1 MRRLQEIDAGVLVG
15 FFGPLAAYLVWWKLQ
30 RLLMLPQ
37 WPGLWVVDLLRPEL
51 LLHAGLLSGGG
62 ALLARYCHRPRPIR
76 VGLALTYATL
86 GAVEFLCHQHFTTT
100 GAAMDGGLFWYALK
114 NLEGATAAFGELTLP
129 AALLGALL
137 LVAPMPWVLS
147 RPAPMVPVSG
157 AWKAGL
163 IAVALLLLSLA
174 PPLGTTA
181 PRSLA
186 RHTTSHLLL
195 STFDSPPEPLKSAPW
210 SPIQIT
216 LEPTYNLVIVV
227 LESVRYR
234 STSMGSPTLGSTPF
248 MEQMSRDSLTAT
260 HAYALIPHS
269 TKAMVP
275 LLCGVPPDLGLA
287 IHESTELPL
296 DCLPK
301 LLGRAGY
308 RTVHFR
314 SATEHF
320 ENWRGLCEQLGFEDF
335 FPPEEMDTTG
345 FAKANYFGYEDDIM
359 LEPSRAWLE
368 AEPGKPFFAFYL
380 AGTPHHDYAVPAR
393 DGEERRWSE
402 DEDLDGYLR
411 AVNYTD
417 GFVERL
423 LTQLEE
429 LGLLQETVVLIV
441 GDHGEG
447 FGEHLPRQ
455 HNTNPYEEGMRVP
468 LLLQGPGIEAGR
480 IEQPTSHLD
489 LLPTLLEALG
499 ARVQGDLPGHSLL
512 HPLPERTVFGS
523 CWYNARCIVSWRG
536 RDKHIHHF
544 GDLPDERF
552 DLNADTLERQRLP
565 ADPEAI
571 DEVLNW
577 YRETRG
583 RWRASKPSVPL

>member
-1 MRRLQEIDAGVLVG
+1 MI
-15 FFGPLAAYLVWWKLQ
+15 Y
-30 RLLMLPQ
+30 
-37 WPGLWVVDLLRPEL
+37 
-51 LLHAGLLSGGG
+51 
-62 ALLARYCHRPRPIR
+62 AL
-76 VGLALTYATL
+76 L
-86 GAVEFLCHQHFTTT
+86 GAVEFLCHQHFSTT
-100 GAAMDGGLFWYALK
+100 GAAMDGGLFWYALQ

-137 LVAPMPWVLS
+137 LVAPAPWVLS
-147 RPAPMVPVSG
+147 RPAPMTPSPG
-157 AWKAGL
+157 AWKAGVV
-163 IAVALLLLSLA
+163 AVLLLLLSLA
-174 PPLGTTA
+174 PPLGTSA

-195 STFDSPPEPLKSAPW
+195 STLASPPEALPSEPW
-210 SPIQIT
+210 STTEISLKPR
-216 LEPTYNLVIVV
+216 YNLVIIA
-227 LESVRYR
+227 LESLRYS
-234 STSMGSPTLGSTPF
+234 STSLADPASGVTPF
-248 MEQMSRDSLTAT
+248 LEQMSRDSLTAS

-287 IHESTELPL
+287 IHESTSLPL

-301 LLGRAGY
+301 LLRKAGY

-335 FPPEEMDTTG
+335 VPPEEMDTDG
-345 FAKANYFGYEDDIM
+345 FSKANYFGYEDDIM
-359 LEPSRAWLE
+359 LAPSRDWLE
-368 AEPGKPFFAFYL
+368 AEPEEPFFAFYL

-393 DGEERRWSE
+393 EGEERQWSE

-423 LTQLEE
+423 LSQLEN
-429 LGLLQETVVLIV
+429 LGLLENTVVLVV

-468 LLLQGPGIEAGR
+468 LLLQGPGIEAGT
-480 IEQPTSHLD
+480 IEQPVSHLD
-489 LLPTLLEALG
+489 ILPTLLEVLG
-499 ARVQGDLPGHSLL
+499 AQVQGELPGHSLL
-512 HPLPERTVFGS
+512 HPLPARTVFGS
-523 CWYNARCIVSWRG
+523 CWYNARCLVSWRG

-552 DLNADTLERQRLP
+552 DLNADPLERQRLP
-565 ADPEAI
+565 ADPAAI
-571 DEVLNW
+571 DDLLNW
-577 YRETRG
+577 YRVTRG
-583 RWRASKPSVPL
+583 RWSASKPATPL